1 MDFILGFVLSESFE
15 IILKLILAA
24 ILGILIGA
32 EREHKR
38 KAAGL
43 RTYMLV
49 SLGSAL
55 FTVLSSHVGAGAL
68 GSIVDPTRIAAQI
81 VVGIGFIG
89 AGLIILRD
97 DRLEGLT
104 TAAGLWVTAA
114 IGMAVGFGFYTAAIF
129 STLMV
134 LFAFWVLTL
143 LDKQIHDVSEDRK

>member
-1 MDFILGFVLSESFE
+1 MMFYDILPPETLR
-15 IILKLILAA
+15 IIAQITLAA
-24 ILGILIGA
+24 VLGMLIGA
-32 EREHKR
+32 ERESKG

-49 SLGSAL
+49 ALGSAL
-55 FTVLSSHVGAGAL
+55 FTILSSNVGAGAS
-68 GSIVDPTRIAAQI
+68 GSVVDPTRIAAQV

-89 AGLIILRD
+89 AGLIIFRE

-129 STLMV
+129 STIVV

-143 LDKQIHDVSEDRK
+143 LDKQIHEASGDRK